1 MSVEKPFH
9 DKRFEIKQKPILLYK
24 KIISKMQNKKE
35 EINIVNKELQ
45 VLLNL
50 IPDLTLKSNGIFLK
64 QNIYHTKRIAT
75 QSYRTSA

>member
-1 MSVEKPFH
+1 
-9 DKRFEIKQKPILLYK
+9 
-24 KIISKMQNKKE
+24 MQNKKE
-35 EINIVNKELQ
+35 EINIVNKKLQ

-50 IPDLTLKSNGIFLK
+50 IPDLTLTSNGIFLK